1 LALYPFERFSH
12 TAKLA
17 LTNAQREAEQG
28 GQSYIGTEHLV
39 IALIETQGGLAA
51 QALRNLGVQGSEIR
65 ASVKQVLA
73 AEETHPASQIIPT
86 SRVKRLIEMSFD
98 QAMVD
103 KSSVV
108 DTGHMLIAMVIEG
121 EGIGAQVLRDH
132 GATAERVKA
141 ELGRLRSAGMTEPGG
156 TSGRH
161 AFKRHHLDVVGPH
174 GKPVTVDIL
183 FSVEYTDQEC
193 AAILARVRAAIQA
206 NAP

>member
-1 LALYPFERFSH
+1 MRLYPFERFSH

-39 IALIETQGGLAA
+39 IALIETEGGLAA
-51 QALRNLGVQGSEIR
+51 QALRNLGVQGSQIR
-65 ASVKQVLA
+65 ATVKQVLGA
-73 AEETHPASQIIPT
+73 AEANPVSQIIPT

-98 QAMVD
+98 EAMVD

-108 DTGHMLIAMVIEG
+108 DTGHMLIAMVVEG
-121 EGIGAQVLRDH
+121 EGIAAQVLRDY

-141 ELGRLRSAGMTEPGG
+141 ELGRLRSAGITEPTG
-156 TSGRH
+156 TSRPHG
-161 AFKRHHLDVVGPH
+161 FKRHHLDLVGPR

-183 FSVEYTDQEC
+183 FSGEYTDQEC
-193 AAILARVRAAIQA
+193 AALLARVRAAIQA
-206 NAP
+206 DAP